1 MAVTAE
7 QVSVGTTAVALNAA
21 ANTGLSLVL
30 RAGTTGVFVGPSGVT
45 TTNGLELSSG
55 TPLAIDL
62 DPGDVL
68 YAVHA
73 SSATVHV
80 LRT

>member
-7 QVSVGTTAVALNAA
+7 QASVGTTATALNAA
-21 ANTGLSLVL
+21 ATAGMTLTL
-30 RAGTTGVFVGPSGVT
+30 RAGAAGVFVGPSGVT
-45 TTNGLELSSG
+45 TTSGLELPNG
-55 TPLAIDL
+55 TPLAINI

-73 SSATVHV
+73 SSATVQV